1 MVSTEWLYEMI
12 ISIGKSIGKRA
23 IVVLLISA
31 FLFAVTSASASAST
45 STSTAAKTLV
55 VRKVVENANN
65 IKVGDKV
72 IIRLQFKNPFKQAIP
87 LRIVDRNIIGNNGLD
102 IRCLEYTLP
111 AKEES
116 VFAYSDPIVP
126 FKPGKYTLDA
136 AKVAYTNPETGK
148 RETVESNT
156 LDIQVK
162 ANNSQQQLQGQQTQ
176 GITTIY
182 QCNGTYTHSTFY
194 SSSGGSFNIQIGSS
208 THSYGNKQQSQSG
221 GQHQKSIEKRITNNQ
236 IVQNGGKLK
245 KELEKEMQQHKEQEE
260 RIWKELTKNPDFLK
274 YDKQLRNAGFNQTPA
289 SFNLVSQNYT
299 QVTIPY
305 RNESTGAERRI
316 KADYVNGT
324 IQNVTLETISEHRH
338 KEERSSSPW
347 WLLLLIPLTGVIA
360 TGWFI
365 FDKYLKKARRGEI
378 QPQPTIAVESA
389 QSVDYVREARRF
401 IEEAED
407 LFRND
412 REKDAYEK
420 VSKAIRFYFSHKL
433 GIKRELLNSELMNAL
448 KGRTDTETYSKVN
461 KCLDLCGMVEFA
473 KYRANREDFDK
484 IVEMAKGLI
493 A

>member
-1 MVSTEWLYEMI
+1 MRYEMG
-12 ISIGKSIGKRA
+12 ISIERSKRKKA
-23 IVVLLISA
+23 IVLLLISA
-31 FLFAVTSASASAST
+31 FLFGVTAAST
-45 STSTAAKTLV
+45 SAVAAAAATKTLV
-55 VRKVVENANN
+55 VHKVVENADN

-72 IIRLQFKNPFKQAIP
+72 IVKLQFKNPFKQPIP
-87 LRIVDRNIIGNNGLD
+87 LRIVDRNVIGNNGLD

-136 AKVAYTNPETGK
+136 AKITYTNPETGK

-182 QCNGTYTHSTFY
+182 QCNGTYIHSTSY

-221 GQHQKSIEKRITNNQ
+221 SGGQQHQESIEKRITNNQ
-236 IVQNGGKLK
+236 ISQNGGKLK

-260 RIWKELTKNPDFLK
+260 QIRKELAKNPDFVK

-289 SFNLVSQNYT
+289 SFNLVSQNHT

-316 KADYVNGT
+316 KADYINGT
-324 IQNVTLETISEHRH
+324 IQNVTLETISEHGH
-338 KEERSSSPW
+338 KEEQRGSPW

-365 FDKYLKKARRGEI
+365 FDKYLKKARRKEI

-401 IEEAED
+401 IEEAEH
-407 LFRND
+407 LFRNG

-433 GIKRELLNSELMNAL
+433 GIKRELLNTELMNAL
-448 KGRTDTETYSKVN
+448 KGRTDTETYSIQ
-461 KCLDLCGMVEFA
+461 
-473 KYRANREDFDK
+473 R
-484 IVEMAKGLI
+484 
-493 A
+493 

>member
-1 MVSTEWLYEMI
+1 MRCEMGT
-12 ISIGKSIGKRA
+12 SIERSKRKKA
-23 IVVLLISA
+23 IVLLLISA
-31 FLFAVTSASASAST
+31 FLFGVTAAST
-45 STSTAAKTLV
+45 SAVAAAAATKTLV
-55 VRKVVENANN
+55 VHKVVENADN

-72 IIRLQFKNPFKQAIP
+72 IVKLQFKNPFKQPIP
-87 LRIVDRNIIGNNGLD
+87 LRIVDRNVIGNNGLD

-136 AKVAYTNPETGK
+136 AKITYTNPETGK

-182 QCNGTYTHSTFY
+182 QCNGTYIHSTSY

-208 THSYGNKQQSQSG
+208 THSYGNKQPQSGSG
-221 GQHQKSIEKRITNNQ
+221 GQQHQESIEKRITNNQ
-236 IVQNGGKLK
+236 ISQNVGKLK
-245 KELEKEMQQHKEQEE
+245 KELEKEMQQQKEQEE
-260 RIWKELTKNPDFLK
+260 QIRKELAKNPDFVK

-289 SFNLVSQNYT
+289 SFNLVSQNHT

-316 KADYVNGT
+316 KADYINGT
-324 IQNVTLETISEHRH
+324 IQNVTLETVPEQNH
-338 KEERSSSPW
+338 KEEQRGSPW
-347 WLLLLIPLTGVIA
+347 WLLLLIPLMGVIA

-365 FDKYLKKARRGEI
+365 FDKYLKKARRKEI

-389 QSVDYVREARRF
+389 QSLDFDYVSEARR
-401 IEEAED
+401 IIKEAEQ
-407 LFRND
+407 LFTD
-412 REKDAYEK
+412 GREKDAYEK

-433 GIKRELLNSELMNAL
+433 GIKRELLNTELMNAL

-484 IVEMAKGLI
+484 IVAMAKELI
-493 A
+493 V

>member
-12 ISIGKSIGKRA
+12 ISIGKRA

-31 FLFAVTSASASAST
+31 FLFAVTSASA

-162 ANNSQQQLQGQQTQ
+162 ANNSQQLQGQQTQ

-182 QCNGTYTHSTFY
+182 QCNGTYIHSTSY

-324 IQNVTLETISEHRH
+324 IQNVTLETIFEHRH

-407 LFRND
+407 LFRNG

>member
-1 MVSTEWLYEMI
+1 MGTSIERSKRKKAMVL
-12 ISIGKSIGKRA
+12 
-23 IVVLLISA
+23 LLISA
-31 FLFAVTSASASAST
+31 FLFGVTAAST
-45 STSTAAKTLV
+45 SAVAAAAATKTLV
-55 VRKVVENANN
+55 VRKVVENADN

-72 IIRLQFKNPFKQAIP
+72 IVKLQFKNPFKQPIP
-87 LRIVDRNIIGNNGLD
+87 LRIVDRNVIGNNGLD

-136 AKVAYTNPETGK
+136 AKITYTNPETGK

-182 QCNGTYTHSTFY
+182 QCNGTYIHSTSY

-208 THSYGNKQQSQSG
+208 THSYGNKQPQSGSG
-221 GQHQKSIEKRITNNQ
+221 GQQHQESIEKRITNNQ
-236 IVQNGGKLK
+236 ISQNVGKLK
-245 KELEKEMQQHKEQEE
+245 KELEKEMQQQKEQEE
-260 RIWKELTKNPDFLK
+260 QIRKELAKNPDFVK

-289 SFNLVSQNYT
+289 SFNLVSQNHT

-316 KADYVNGT
+316 KADYINGT
-324 IQNVTLETISEHRH
+324 IQNVTLETVPEQNH
-338 KEERSSSPW
+338 KEEQRGSPW

-365 FDKYLKKARRGEI
+365 FDKYLKKPRRGEI

-407 LFRND
+407 LFRNG

-433 GIKRELLNSELMNAL
+433 GIKRELLNTELMNAL

-484 IVEMAKGLI
+484 IVAMAKELI
-493 A
+493 V

>member
-1 MVSTEWLYEMI
+1 MRYEMGT
-12 ISIGKSIGKRA
+12 SIEGSKRKKV
-23 IVVLLISA
+23 IVLLLISA
-31 FLFAVTSASASAST
+31 FLFGVTAAST
-45 STSTAAKTLV
+45 SAVAAAAATKTLV
-55 VRKVVENANN
+55 VHKVVENADN

-72 IIRLQFKNPFKQAIP
+72 IVKLQFKNPFKQPIP
-87 LRIVDRNIIGNNGLD
+87 LRIVDRNVIGNNGLD

-136 AKVAYTNPETGK
+136 AKITYTNPETGK

-182 QCNGTYTHSTFY
+182 QCNGTYIHSTSY

-208 THSYGNKQQSQSG
+208 THSYSYGNKQQSQSG
-221 GQHQKSIEKRITNNQ
+221 GQHQESIEKRITNNQ
-236 IVQNGGKLK
+236 ISQNGGKLK
-245 KELEKEMQQHKEQEE
+245 KELEKEMQQQKEQEE
-260 RIWKELTKNPDFLK
+260 QIRKELAKNPDFVK

-289 SFNLVSQNYT
+289 SFNLVSQNHT

-316 KADYVNGT
+316 KADYINGT
-324 IQNVTLETISEHRH
+324 IQNVTLETVPEQKH
-338 KEERSSSPW
+338 KEERSSRPW
-347 WLLLLIPLTGVIA
+347 WLLLLIPLMGVIA

-365 FDKYLKKARRGEI
+365 FDKYLKKARRKEI
-378 QPQPTIAVESA
+378 QPQPIAVESA
-389 QSVDYVREARRF
+389 QSVDYVREARR
-401 IEEAED
+401 IIKEAEH
-407 LFRND
+407 LFRNG

-420 VSKAIRFYFSHKL
+420 ISKAIRFYFSHKL

-484 IVEMAKGLI
+484 IVAMAKGLI

>member
-1 MVSTEWLYEMI
+1 MRYEMGT
-12 ISIGKSIGKRA
+12 SIEGSKRKKV
-23 IVVLLISA
+23 IVLLLISA
-31 FLFAVTSASASAST
+31 FLFGVTAAST
-45 STSTAAKTLV
+45 SAVAAAAATKTLV
-55 VRKVVENANN
+55 VHKVVENADN

-72 IIRLQFKNPFKQAIP
+72 IVKLQFKNPFKQPIP
-87 LRIVDRNIIGNNGLD
+87 LQIVDRNVIGNNGLD

-136 AKVAYTNPETGK
+136 AKITYTNPETGK

-162 ANNSQQQLQGQQTQ
+162 ANNSQQQPLGQQTQ

-182 QCNGTYTHSTFY
+182 QCNGTYIHSTSY

-208 THSYGNKQQSQSG
+208 THSYSYGNKQQSQSG
-221 GQHQKSIEKRITNNQ
+221 SGGQQHQESIEKRITNNQ
-236 IVQNGGKLK
+236 ISQNGGKLK

-289 SFNLVSQNYT
+289 SFNLVSQNHT

-316 KADYVNGT
+316 KADYINGT
-324 IQNVTLETISEHRH
+324 IQNVTLETVPEQNH
-338 KEERSSSPW
+338 KEEQRGSPW

-365 FDKYLKKARRGEI
+365 FDKYLKKARRKEI

-389 QSVDYVREARRF
+389 QSLDYVSEARRF
-401 IEEAED
+401 IEEAEH
-407 LFRND
+407 LFRNG

-420 VSKAIRFYFSHKL
+420 ISKAIRFYFSHKL

-484 IVEMAKGLI
+484 IVAMAKELI

>member
-1 MVSTEWLYEMI
+1 MRYEMG
-12 ISIGKSIGKRA
+12 ISIEGSKRKKA
-23 IVVLLISA
+23 IVLLLISA
-31 FLFAVTSASASAST
+31 FLFGVTAAST
-45 STSTAAKTLV
+45 SAVAVAAATKTLV
-55 VRKVVENANN
+55 VHKVVENADN

-72 IIRLQFKNPFKQAIP
+72 IVKLQFKNPFKQPIP
-87 LRIVDRNIIGNNGLD
+87 LRIVDRNVIGNNGLD

-136 AKVAYTNPETGK
+136 AKITYTNPETGK

-162 ANNSQQQLQGQQTQ
+162 ANNSQRQLQGQQTQ

-182 QCNGTYTHSTFY
+182 QCNGTYIHSTSY

-208 THSYGNKQQSQSG
+208 THSYGNKQPQSGSG
-221 GQHQKSIEKRITNNQ
+221 GQQHQESIEKRITNNQ

-274 YDKQLRNAGFNQTPA
+274 YDKQLRNAGFNQTSA
-289 SFNLVSQNYT
+289 SFNLVSQNHT

-316 KADYVNGT
+316 KADYINGT
-324 IQNVTLETISEHRH
+324 IQNVTLETVPEQNH
-338 KEERSSSPW
+338 KEEQRGSPW
-347 WLLLLIPLTGVIA
+347 WLLLLIPLMGVIA

-365 FDKYLKKARRGEI
+365 FDKYLKKARRKEI

-389 QSVDYVREARRF
+389 QSLDFDYVSEARR
-401 IEEAED
+401 IIKEAEQ
-407 LFRND
+407 LFTD
-412 REKDAYEK
+412 GREKDAYEK

-433 GIKRELLNSELMNAL
+433 GIKRELLNTELMNAL

-484 IVEMAKGLI
+484 IVAMAKELI
-493 A
+493 V

>member
-1 MVSTEWLYEMI
+1 MI

-23 IVVLLISA
+23 IAVLLISA

-162 ANNSQQQLQGQQTQ
+162 ANNSQQQLQGQQAQ

-182 QCNGTYTHSTFY
+182 QCNGTYIHSTSY

-236 IVQNGGKLK
+236 ISQNGGKLK

-316 KADYVNGT
+316 KADYINGT
-324 IQNVTLETISEHRH
+324 IQNVTLETVPEQNH
-338 KEERSSSPW
+338 KEEQRGSPW

-365 FDKYLKKARRGEI
+365 FDKYLKKPRRGEI

-407 LFRND
+407 LFRNG

-433 GIKRELLNSELMNAL
+433 GIKRELLNTELMNAL

>member
-12 ISIGKSIGKRA
+12 ISIGKRA

-31 FLFAVTSASASAST
+31 FLFAVTSASA

-72 IIRLQFKNPFKQAIP
+72 IIKLQFKNPFKQAIP

-162 ANNSQQQLQGQQTQ
+162 ANNSQRQLQGQQTQ

-182 QCNGTYTHSTFY
+182 QCNGTYIHSTSY

-274 YDKQLRNAGFNQTPA
+274 YDKQLKNAGFNQTPA

-324 IQNVTLETISEHRH
+324 IQNVTLETIFEHRH
-338 KEERSSSPW
+338 KEEQRGSPW
-347 WLLLLIPLTGVIA
+347 WLLLLIPLMGVIA

-365 FDKYLKKARRGEI
+365 FDKYLKKARRKEI

-389 QSVDYVREARRF
+389 QSLDYVSEARRF
-401 IEEAED
+401 IEEAEH
-407 LFRND
+407 LFRNG

-484 IVEMAKGLI
+484 IVEIAKGLI

>member
-1 MVSTEWLYEMI
+1 MI

-23 IVVLLISA
+23 IAVLLISA

-162 ANNSQQQLQGQQTQ
+162 ANNSQRQLQGQQAQ

-182 QCNGTYTHSTFY
+182 QCNGTYIHSTSY

-236 IVQNGGKLK
+236 ISQNGGKLK

-274 YDKQLRNAGFNQTPA
+274 YDKQLRNAGFNQTSA
-289 SFNLVSQNYT
+289 SFNLVSQNHT

-316 KADYVNGT
+316 KADYINGT
-324 IQNVTLETISEHRH
+324 IQNVTLETVPEQNH
-338 KEERSSSPW
+338 KEEQRGSPW

-365 FDKYLKKARRGEI
+365 FDKYLKKPRRGEI

-389 QSVDYVREARRF
+389 QSVDYVHEARRF

-407 LFRND
+407 LFRNG

-484 IVEMAKGLI
+484 IVEIAKGLI